1 MYNFNISRGETM
13 DKNKQMTINLVSGI
27 VLLIVNVIISFFL
40 YPHIIETLGEEAY
53 GFVSLANNFVNYA
66 SVVTIALNSMASRFL
81 TIAVHKGNEKEAN
94 QYFNSIFISNIFIV
108 ILLFIPATICIFNLE
123 KILNIS
129 NYLVGDVKV
138 LFSLIFLNF
147 FIGLL
152 STAFSIATYCTNK
165 LYLSSLRNIESGILK
180 IGLLGVLFAVFQPS
194 IKYLGIATLIS
205 TIYLFIFNIR
215 YTIKLLPNIQIS
227 KKFFSLRKTKEL
239 IFSGIWNT
247 ITKLGQLLSDG
258 LDLIICNIMISSS
271 AMGQLAIAKTI
282 SSIMGSLLSTVTSV
296 FQPQLTIYYAK
307 EQIGELVFE
316 LKKSMK
322 ISGFFSNVSMGFLV
336 VFSTFFFQLWVPS
349 QNAEVLSILTIL
361 TIQGVIVSGAINP
374 LYSVYTITNKIKFD
388 AILRI
393 IVGFVCVGVLF
404 ILLKTTNLEIYAVA
418 GVSTTIGLI
427 VNFISVPLY
436 AAHCLKIKWYTF
448 YPVLFRYM
456 ITTAV
461 IIGCYFLIKPYF
473 ISSSWVYFVISSFV
487 VALLGVAINYFVL
500 LNKNERKELN
510 KYILNLKWLKR
521 KVED

>member
-1 MYNFNISRGETM
+1 MYNRIISRGEAM

-66 SVVTIALNSMASRFL
+66 TVVTIALNSMASRFL
-81 TIAVHKGNEKEAN
+81 TIAVHKGDEKAAN

-129 NYLVGDVKV
+129 TYLVGDVKV

-147 FIGLL
+147 FVGLL

-180 IGLLGVLFAVFQPS
+180 IVLLAILFTVFNPS
-194 IKYLGIATLIS
+194 IKYLGFATLIS

-215 YTIKLLPNIQIS
+215 YTIKLLPNIKIS
-227 KKFFSLRKTKEL
+227 KKFFSIKKTKEL

-258 LDLIICNIMISSS
+258 LDLIICNIMISSV

-307 EQIGELVFE
+307 NQINELVLE

-322 ISGFFSNVSMGFLV
+322 ISGFFSNISMSYLF
-336 VFSTFFFQLWVPS
+336 VFSVFFFQLWVPS
-349 QNAEVLSILTIL
+349 QDANVLSILTIL
-361 TIQGVIVSGAINP
+361 TIQGVIISGAINP

-393 IVGFVCVGVLF
+393 IVGLTCVGVLF
-404 ILLKTTNLEIYAVA
+404 IILKTTNLGIYAVA

-436 AAHCLKIKWYTF
+436 SAHCLKVKWYTF
-448 YPVLFRYM
+448 YPVLFRYIM
-456 ITTAV
+456 TTAV
-461 IIGCYFLIKPYF
+461 IIICYFLIKPYF
-473 ISSSWVYFVISSFV
+473 VSSSWLYFIISSII
-487 VALLGVAINYFVL
+487 VALLGVVINYFL
-500 LNKNERKELN
+500 LLSKKERKELN
-510 KYILNLKWLKR
+510 KYILNMNWLKR
-521 KVED
+521 GVKN